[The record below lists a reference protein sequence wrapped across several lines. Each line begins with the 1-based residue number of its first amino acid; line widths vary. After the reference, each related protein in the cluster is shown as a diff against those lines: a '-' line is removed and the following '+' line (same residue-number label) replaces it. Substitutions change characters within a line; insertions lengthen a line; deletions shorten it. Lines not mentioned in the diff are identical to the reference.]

1 MVKFNK
7 RRCERCGELK
17 SDSES
22 YERRF
27 IYSFNEVLCDE
38 CLHSLINK
46 GQILEQKGEDGNPV
60 YQQNLEHIYKRLVEL
75 DEDNEKLREQI
86 YKNQRMLKRL
96 EKIRD
101 FVEMDVSNREI

>member
-17 SDSES
+17 KDSES

-27 IYSFNEVLCDE
+27 VYSFNEVLCDE
-38 CLHSLINK
+38 CLHSLVEK
-46 GQILEQKGEDGNPV
+46 GQILQKKDEDGGDI
-60 YQQNLEHIYKRLVEL
+60 YEQNLEHIYKRLVEL
-75 DEDNEKLREQI
+75 DEDNEKLREKI
-86 YKNQRMLKRL
+86 FHNQRMLQRL

-101 FVEMDVSNREI
+101 FVEMDVSNREV